1 MDHDLVVIGGGA
13 AGLGAARAGVH
24 GGART
29 LLVEAGPIGGD
40 CTFTG
45 CVPSKTLI
53 EAAHRGADFDAAMAE
68 VRRAIQTIAST
79 EDADALRAEGIDV
92 LQGWARLHG
101 PNTIEADGRQITARR
116 IVIATGAGPKIPEIP
131 GLADIPYLTNETVFD
146 LLGLPESLVVLGGG
160 AIGCE
165 LAQAFA
171 RLGSEVTVV
180 EALDRLVPGEDPEA
194 SSVLEQ
200 VFRRQGI
207 DVRVGATIAQVR
219 PAGAG
224 AEVCFE
230 PGSGE
235 PVTTSHV
242 LVATGRRPFT
252 GGLDPDA
259 AGVRLDTLGFV
270 EVDAALRTSAHEVY
284 AVGDVT
290 GRSMFTHSAFA
301 MGRIAATNARH
312 RLARLCFRPETIARV
327 TFTAPEIAQV
337 GITEAEAANVR
348 GARVMYVPLSE
359 VDRSITA
366 GETDGF
372 VKIVAGPRRLLRNLA
387 GGRILGATIVA
398 PRAGEMIHELV
409 LAIAAN
415 VFPVRLAVTAHAYP
429 TWSVGIQQAVAQL
442 FTEVNGR
449 RARPPRSV
457 EDSWAGSPRA
467 RGVRS

>member
-1 MDHDLVVIGGGA
+1 MDYDLVVIGGGA
-13 AGLGAARAGVH
+13 AGLSAARAGIH

-53 EAAHRGADFDAAMAE
+53 EVAHRGDCFDEAMAE
-68 VRRAIQTIAST
+68 VRRAVDAIART
-79 EDADALRAEGIDV
+79 EDADALRTEGIDV
-92 LQGWARLHG
+92 LQGWARLHDPG
-101 PNTIEADGRQITARR
+101 AIEVDGRRVTARR
-116 IVIATGAGPKIPEIP
+116 IVIATGAGPKIPDIP

-146 LLGLPESLVVLGGG
+146 LPALPESLVVLGGG
-160 AIGCE
+160 PIGCE

-171 RLGSEVTVV
+171 QLGSRVTVV

-194 SSVLEQ
+194 SKVLEE

-207 DVRVGATIAQVR
+207 DIRVGAPIDRIR

-224 AEVCFE
+224 AGAELCFAA
-230 PGSGE
+230 GSGD
-235 PVTTSHV
+235 PVTASHV
-242 LVATGRRPFT
+242 LVSTGRQPFT

-259 AGVRLDTLGFV
+259 AGVRLDTKGFV
-270 EVDAALRTSAHEVY
+270 EVDAALRTTARGVY

-290 GRSMFTHSAFA
+290 GSSMFTHSAFA

-312 RLARLCFRPETIARV
+312 RFLRLRFHPEAIPRV
-327 TFTAPEIAQV
+327 TYTSPEIAQV
-337 GITEAEAANVR
+337 GITEAEAVDIR
-348 GARVMYVPLSE
+348 GARVMYVPLAE
-359 VDRSITA
+359 VDRAVTA
-366 GETDGF
+366 GQTDGF
-372 VKIVAGPRRLLRNLA
+372 IKIIAGPRRLLRNLA
-387 GGRILGATIVA
+387 GGRVLGATIVA

-415 VFPVRLAVTAHAYP
+415 VLPARLAVTAHAYP
-429 TWSVGIQQAVAQL
+429 TWSVGIQQAVGQL

-449 RARPPRSV
+449 RARSPRS
-457 EDSWAGSPRA
+457 R
-467 RGVRS
+467 